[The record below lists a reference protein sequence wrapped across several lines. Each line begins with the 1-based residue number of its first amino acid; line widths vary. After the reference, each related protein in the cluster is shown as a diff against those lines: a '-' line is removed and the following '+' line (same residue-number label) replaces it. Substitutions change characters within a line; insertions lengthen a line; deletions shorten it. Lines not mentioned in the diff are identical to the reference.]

1 MTALLPADYKSGGSN
16 KPKYKGRKAMNEG
29 KGALFIAVSLV
40 ALCGVLLSL
49 MVGCFGGAV
58 AGYLTGRRQAR
69 AVAEE
74 IAEELAEEMAR
85 RREPYL
91 HLPPGRIPMP
101 EIPPE
106 EMPGW
111 EMPFDLLEEGLSGAL
126 IEWVEPDGPADEA
139 GLREGDVI
147 TAVDDRAV
155 DEDYPLDRRIRRYD
169 PGDRVEIT
177 YWREDRE
184 HTVRVRLGEHPDD
197 EDVAYLG
204 IRFMSLYM
212 WRFEKPIR

>member
-1 MTALLPADYKSGGSN
+1 
-16 KPKYKGRKAMNEG
+16 
-29 KGALFIAVSLV
+29 LFIAVSLV

-49 MVGCFGGAV
+49 MVGCFGGAI
-58 AGYLTGRRQAR
+58 AGYLTGRQQAR

-74 IAEELAEEMAR
+74 IAEKLAEEMAQGQ
-85 RREPYL
+85 EPYL
-91 HLPPGRIPMP
+91 NLPPGRIPMP

-111 EMPFDLLEEGLSGAL
+111 EIPFDLMEKGLSGAL
-126 IEWVEPDGPADEA
+126 IEWVEPDSPADEA

-147 TAVDDRAV
+147 TAVDGRAV
-155 DEDYPLDRRIRRYD
+155 DENYPLNRRIRRYT

-204 IRFMSLYM
+204 IRFVPLYM
-212 WRFEKPIR
+212 LRFEEPIR

>member
-1 MTALLPADYKSGGSN
+1 
-16 KPKYKGRKAMNEG
+16 MNQG
-29 KGALFIAVSLV
+29 KGMLFIAVSLA

-58 AGYLTGRRQAR
+58 AGYLTGRWQAR
-69 AVAEE
+69 ATAKET
-74 IAEELAEEMAR
+74 AEELEKMAQEQEEL
-85 RREPYL
+85 YL
-91 HLPPGRIPMP
+91 HLPPRRIPIP
-101 EIPPE
+101 EISPD

-111 EMPFDLLEEGLSGAL
+111 EIPFDLLEEGLSGAL
-126 IEWVEPDGPADEA
+126 IEWVEPDSPADQA

-147 TAVDDRAV
+147 TAVDGRAV
-155 DEDYPLDRRIRRYD
+155 DEDHPLDRRIRRYD

-197 EDVAYLG
+197 KDMAYLG
-204 IRFMSLYM
+204 IRFVPLYM
-212 WRFEKPIR
+212 RRFEEPVR

>member
-1 MTALLPADYKSGGSN
+1 
-16 KPKYKGRKAMNEG
+16 MNEG
-29 KGALFIAVSLV
+29 RGTPLIAISLV

-58 AGYLTGRRQAR
+58 AGYLTGRWQTR
-69 AVAEE
+69 ATAKE
-74 IAEELAEEMAR
+74 IAEALEEMAQEQE
-85 RREPYL
+85 EPYL
-91 HLPPGRIPMP
+91 HLPPRRIPIP

-111 EMPFDLLEEGLSGAL
+111 EIPFDLMEKGLSGAL
-126 IEWVEPDGPADEA
+126 IEWVEPDSPAEEA

-147 TAVDDRAV
+147 TAVNGRAV
-155 DEDYPLDRRIRRYD
+155 SEDHPLDRRIRRYD

-177 YWREDRE
+177 YWRGDRE

-204 IRFMSLYM
+204 IRFMPLYM
-212 WRFEKPIR
+212 WRFEGPIK

>member
-1 MTALLPADYKSGGSN
+1 
-16 KPKYKGRKAMNEG
+16 MNEG
-29 KGALFIAVSLV
+29 KGTLFIAVSLV

-49 MVGCFGGAV
+49 IVGCFGGAV
-58 AGYLTGRRQAR
+58 AGYLTGRWQAR
-69 AVAEE
+69 AA
-74 IAEELAEEMAR
+74 AEEMAQGP
-85 RREPYL
+85 EPYL

-101 EIPPE
+101 RVPPE

-111 EMPFDLLEEGLSGAL
+111 EIPFDLMEKGLSGAL
-126 IEWVEPDGPADEA
+126 IEWVEPDSPADEA

-147 TAVDDRAV
+147 TAVDGRAV
-155 DEDYPLDRRIRRYD
+155 DRDHPLDERIRRYA

-184 HTVRVRLGEHPDD
+184 HTVRVRLGEHPED

-204 IRFMSLYM
+204 IRFVPLYM
-212 WRFEKPIR
+212 WRFEEPIR

>member
-1 MTALLPADYKSGGSN
+1 
-16 KPKYKGRKAMNEG
+16 MNQG
-29 KGALFIAVSLV
+29 KGMLFIAVSLA

-58 AGYLTGRRQAR
+58 AGYLTGRWQAR
-69 AVAEE
+69 ATAKET
-74 IAEELAEEMAR
+74 AEELEKMAQEQEEL
-85 RREPYL
+85 YL
-91 HLPPGRIPMP
+91 HLPPRRIPIP
-101 EIPPE
+101 EISPD

-111 EMPFDLLEEGLSGAL
+111 EIPFDLLEEGLSGAL
-126 IEWVEPDGPADEA
+126 IEWVEPDSPADQA

-147 TAVDDRAV
+147 TAVDGRAV
-155 DEDYPLDRRIRRYD
+155 DEDHLLDRRIRRYD

-197 EDVAYLG
+197 KDMAYLG
-204 IRFMSLYM
+204 IRFVPLYM
-212 WRFEKPIR
+212 RRFEEPVR

>member
-1 MTALLPADYKSGGSN
+1 VTATKE
-16 KPKYKGRKAMNEG
+16 GRKAMNES
-29 KGALFIAVSLV
+29 KGTLFIAVSLV

-49 MVGCFGGAV
+49 MVGCFGGAI
-58 AGYLTGRRQAR
+58 AGYLTGRWQAR

-74 IAEELAEEMAR
+74 IAEELAEEMAQG
-85 RREPYL
+85 REPYL
-91 HLPPGRIPMP
+91 NLPPGRIPMP

-111 EMPFDLLEEGLSGAL
+111 EIPFDLMEKGLSGAL
-126 IEWVEPDGPADEA
+126 IEWVEPDSPADEA
-139 GLREGDVI
+139 GLREGDII
-147 TAVDDRAV
+147 TAVDGRAV
-155 DEDYPLDRRIRRYD
+155 DKNYPLNRRIRRYT

-184 HTVRVRLGEHPDD
+184 RTVRVRLGEHPED

-204 IRFMSLYM
+204 IRFVPLYIL
-212 WRFEKPIR
+212 RFEEPIR

>member
-1 MTALLPADYKSGGSN
+1 
-16 KPKYKGRKAMNEG
+16 MNEG
-29 KGALFIAVSLV
+29 KGTPLTAISLV

-58 AGYLTGRRQAR
+58 AGYLTGRWQAR
-69 AVAEE
+69 ATAKE
-74 IAEELAEEMAR
+74 IAEELEEMAQ
-85 RREPYL
+85 EQEELYQ
-91 HLPPGRIPMP
+91 HLPPGRIPIP

-111 EMPFDLLEEGLSGAL
+111 EIPFDLMDKGLSGAL
-126 IEWVEPDGPADEA
+126 IEWVEPDSPADEA

-147 TAVDDRAV
+147 TAVDGRAV
-155 DEDYPLDRRIRRYD
+155 DKDYPLDRRIRRYD

-177 YWREDRE
+177 YWRGDGE
-184 HTVRVRLGEHPDD
+184 HTVRIRLGEHPDD

-204 IRFMSLYM
+204 IRFVPLDMQ
-212 WRFEKPIR
+212 RFEGPIR